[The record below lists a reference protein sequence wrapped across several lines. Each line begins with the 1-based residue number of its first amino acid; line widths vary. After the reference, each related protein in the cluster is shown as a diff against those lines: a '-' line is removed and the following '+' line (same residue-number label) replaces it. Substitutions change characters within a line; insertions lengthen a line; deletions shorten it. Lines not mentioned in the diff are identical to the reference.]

1 MSRRRKLHNVVRSP
15 DLKINYILLA
25 KIKRV
30 QIANRK
36 HGSKPDP
43 AIFRGKVLRC
53 QKPCNWEDKHNL
65 QKKIDWRNPS
75 TVSTFQNALIA
86 VQQLSY
92 GSLKNRRSTAGTID
106 DIAIANKIA
115 YYARH
120 ESAGC
125 QNFLWAWEI
134 IKSQEDYDSRSLTS
148 SNIDPFLEIESKQSC
163 ETFSLPGFCCSSDS
177 NASGISEI

>member
-30 QIANRK
+30 QIVNRK

-43 AIFRGKVLRC
+43 AIFRGRVLRC
-53 QKPCNWEDKHNL
+53 QKPRNWDRNHRLHKHH
-65 QKKIDWRNPS
+65 KKIDWRNPS
-75 TVSTFQNALIA
+75 TVSTFQNALMA

-92 GSLKNRRSTAGTID
+92 GSLKARRPTSGTTD
-106 DIAIANKIA
+106 DIALANKIA

-120 ESAGC
+120 ESVGC
-125 QNFLWAWEI
+125 RNFLWAWEI
-134 IKSQEDYDSRSLTS
+134 VKSKEDCDSSSHTS

-163 ETFSLPGFCCSSDS
+163 ETFSLAGFCCSSDS
-177 NASGISEI
+177 EI